1 MPILATKDC
10 ISVGI
15 LKVDTEMLQT
25 YLLKAMAWGHV
36 SLDDKTRSYN
46 ICYSWGVFKAF
57 SEWNI
62 Y

>member
-25 YLLKAMAWGHV
+25 YLLKAMAWGLV
-36 SLDDKTRSYN
+36 SLDNKTRSYN
-46 ICYSWGVFKAF
+46 VYYS
-57 SEWNI
+57 
-62 Y
+62 